1 MLDRT
6 EALVFKYSQLIKE
19 YLIVDD
25 NSNFV
30 GATDA
35 KPSKKKTIWLVVVIL
50 ALIASNTGWALFFF
64 KQQGELN
71 AKISILTVQVAKL
84 KKDNKALQDEVDK
97 AGDAEADSGYREIPE
112 LGVKY
117 KLDSDTKDLTY
128 SYNGVKDNETISWST
143 IKLSNKSTANDGCNS
158 YDGAVMVWSKKASEL
173 SDDKGKKVGTQT
185 IYSTA
190 PDGGDSLR
198 PANCQDKTL
207 LDAARAA
214 EKKAYDS
221 LKPI

>member
-1 MLDRT
+1 MEETPSYIGST
-6 EALVFKYSQLIKE
+6 EQ
-19 YLIVDD
+19 
-25 NSNFV
+25 
-30 GATDA
+30 
-35 KPSKKKTIWLVVVIL
+35 KPSKKKTIWLVIVIVV
-50 ALIASNTGWALFFF
+50 LIASNVAWVLFYI
-64 KQQGELN
+64 KQQSELN
-71 AKISILTVQVAKL
+71 TTISTLTARNLKL
-84 KKDNKALQDEVDK
+84 ANDNKSLQAENDK
-97 AGDAEADSGYREIPE
+97 ASDAEADSGYREIPE

-117 KLDSDTKDLTY
+117 KLDDTTKDLTY
-128 SYNGVKDNETISWST
+128 SYNGTKDNETISWST
-143 IKLSNKSTANDGCNS
+143 VKLSNKSTANDGCNS
-158 YDGAVMVWSKKASEL
+158 YDGAIMVWSKKASEL
-173 SDDKGKKVGTQT
+173 SDDKGKKVGAQT